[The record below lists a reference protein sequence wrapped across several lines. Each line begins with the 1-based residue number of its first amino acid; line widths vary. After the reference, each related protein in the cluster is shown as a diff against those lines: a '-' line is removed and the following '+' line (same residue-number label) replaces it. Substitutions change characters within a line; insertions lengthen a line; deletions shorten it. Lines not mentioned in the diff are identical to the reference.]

1 MNNREETKTSTDT
14 ASTDDDDGMN
24 HNHESHN
31 MSHNTLI
38 LGAIRRPSRDDR
50 KAMQIGRLFE
60 KIHQQETN
68 RKGKRGKEKNEKSD
82 NEQDGNNLESDDEP
96 DDKKVCRISFKSE
109 FLIPE
114 FLAKKWNR
122 A

>member
-1 MNNREETKTSTDT
+1 MI
-14 ASTDDDDGMN
+14 
-24 HNHESHN
+24 
-31 MSHNTLI
+31 MSHKYESIN

-60 KIHQQETN
+60 KIQQQETN

-96 DDKKVCRISFKSE
+96 DDKKVCR
-109 FLIPE
+109 
-114 FLAKKWNR
+114 
-122 A
+122 

>member
-96 DDKKVCRISFKSE
+96 DDKKVCRILKFLNRSF
-109 FLIPE
+109 
-114 FLAKKWNR
+114 
-122 A
+122 

>member
-1 MNNREETKTSTDT
+1 
-14 ASTDDDDGMN
+14 MN
-24 HNHESHN
+24 HFSNCC
-31 MSHNTLI
+31 L

-68 RKGKRGKEKNEKSD
+68 RKGKRGKEKIEKSD

-96 DDKKVCRISFKSE
+96 DDKKVTKIITGLPGIFTGY
-109 FLIPE
+109 F
-114 FLAKKWNR
+114 
-122 A
+122 